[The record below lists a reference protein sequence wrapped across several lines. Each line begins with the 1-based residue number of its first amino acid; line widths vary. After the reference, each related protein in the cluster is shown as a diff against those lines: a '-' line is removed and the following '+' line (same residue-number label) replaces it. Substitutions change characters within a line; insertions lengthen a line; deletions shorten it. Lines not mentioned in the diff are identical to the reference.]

1 MCNHPELFERR
12 EAKSP
17 YFFNPE
23 PYVLPKF
30 LFRYGLLHRAFPS
43 RRHLLNGR
51 FSIWAQEHIHHSLF
65 LEESEASEGV
75 SNTFTSFSR
84 LIGLSP
90 GDVYRIMNGG
100 LLPRYQNFHNDYIL
114 KLYMYVFLHL
124 V

>member
-30 LFRYGLLHRAFPS
+30 LFRYGLLHSAFPS

-51 FSIWAQEHIHHSLF
+51 FSIWAQENIHHSLF
-65 LEESEASEGV
+65 LRESKASEEIHA

-84 LIGLSP
+84 LMGLSP
-90 GDVYRIMNGG
+90 GDLYRIMNHG
-100 LLPRYQNFHNDYIL
+100 LLPRYLDCL
-114 KLYMYVFLHL
+114 KA
-124 V
+124 

>member
-1 MCNHPELFERR
+1 LFERR

-30 LFRYGLLHRAFPS
+30 LFRYGLLHAAFPS

-51 FSIWAQEHIHHSLF
+51 FSIWAQEHIHDSLF
-65 LEESEASEGV
+65 LGESEAREGI
-75 SNTFTSFSR
+75 SNTFASFSR
-84 LIGLSP
+84 LMGLSP
-90 GDVYRIMNGG
+90 GDLYRVMNDG
-100 LLPRYQNFHNDYIL
+100 LLPRY
-114 KLYMYVFLHL
+114 L